1 MSNSLSVVVAVQGSA
16 GGLPSL
22 LDSLGRQRTEDV
34 DVVLA
39 WASDDEAAAAAVSG
53 APGWARR
60 VPGPEGA
67 LIPELWTVGIESAEA
82 DRVALTIVHCQ
93 PGPDWLDVL
102 RAADLSSDAGVGGP
116 IRQTPDADPVSWAIY
131 LQRYVPFGPGVLPE
145 GKVVEIAG
153 DNALYARDCL
163 EEVRDSWQD
172 GFWELDVHA
181 AFRAR
186 GWTLRFDPALEVE
199 HRNRYSPAEFVRQRF
214 RHGLLFGR
222 GRVEAMP
229 AARRALYRALSPAI
243 PVLFGRKVVQ
253 RALAW
258 APARPHLIAAAPWLL
273 VFLAAWSAGEIL
285 GANKRSA
292 S

>member
-1 MSNSLSVVVAVQGSA
+1 MNNSLTVVVAVQGGA
-16 GGLPSL
+16 EGLPAL
-22 LDSLGRQRTEDV
+22 LDMLGRQRTRGV
-34 DVVLA
+34 DVALS
-39 WASDDEAAAAAVSG
+39 WASDDGAAEDAVSG
-53 APGWARR
+53 APAWARR
-60 VPGPEGA
+60 VPGPDGA
-67 LIPELWTVGIESAEA
+67 LIPELWTAGIESTEA

-93 PGPDWLDVL
+93 PSPDWLEAL

-116 IRQTPDADPVSWAIY
+116 IRQAPDADPVSWAVY
-131 LQRYVPFGPGVLPE
+131 LQRYVPFGPGVLPAGE
-145 GKVVEIAG
+145 VVEIAG
-153 DNALYARDCL
+153 DNALYARDRL
-163 EEVRDSWQD
+163 EEVRDSWQG

-199 HRNRYSPAEFVRQRF
+199 HRNGYSPTEFIRQRF

-222 GRVEAMP
+222 GRAESMP
-229 AARRALYRALSPAI
+229 AARRAAYRALSPTI
-243 PVLFGRKVVQ
+243 PVLFGRKVLQ

-258 APARPHLIAAAPWLL
+258 APARPHLVRSAPWLL

-285 GANKRSA
+285 GANGKNA